1 MKRPHEEEPSAAER
15 ASWYEVRDGRR
26 HVVPYEHTY
35 LSNAK
40 GRWVGRRV
48 LDVML
53 AEFPHI
59 CNDAYLAAA
68 MDAGR
73 LRRNGAAVGAQ
84 DVFARGDRLSH
95 TVIRDEPSV
104 PHADVEV
111 LHEDDGLLVINK
123 PAGVPVHHAGRFRRN
138 TLVEILQ
145 LRHPPPGHLHVLHRL
160 DRQTSGVLL
169 LPKRQAEAAALSE
182 AMRESRLRKRR
193 RDLAEIRAEMQ
204 CTHRIDLIVC
214 GTGISHA
221 CVAAWSQACVW

>member
-1 MKRPHEEEPSAAER
+1 MKRPLEEEPSAAER
-15 ASWYEVRDGRR
+15 TSWYEVRDGRR

-59 CNDAYLAAA
+59 CDEAYLTAA
-68 MDAGR
+68 MGAGR
-73 LRRNGAAVGAQ
+73 LRRNGVAVGAQ

-160 DRQTSGVLL
+160 DRQTSGVLF
-169 LPKRQAEAAALSE
+169 LPKRPAEAAALSE

-193 RDLAEIRAEMQ
+193 RDEAEIRAEIQWTRRM
-204 CTHRIDLIVC
+204 DLGAC
-214 GTGISHA
+214 GAGTSHA